1 MSATTE
7 IATPAAPAPSVD
19 GKRTLL
25 TACGAHV
32 LHDGYTD
39 LLYIL
44 LPIWQ
49 AEFALGYA
57 AVGALRALYS
67 GTMAGFQV
75 PASLLAERWG
85 DRTVLVLGTALAG
98 IAFLAA
104 GWSGGFLGLAVAL
117 AIGGVGS
124 SVQHPLASN
133 LVAHAYQ
140 DRRGREAL
148 GTYNFSGDL
157 GKMVFPAL
165 TAGLLSA
172 WTWRGSAMVLGGIGL
187 LVAAI
192 LAWLLPRGG
201 HAAATAPTASESEA
215 DATRDSSQQR
225 HHGFRWLL
233 AIGIIDSATR
243 MAFLTFLPFLLRAKG
258 AGLPTLGLALTLI
271 FAGGATGKFVCGFL
285 GARLGVIN
293 TVWLTEG
300 LTAVSILALLP
311 LPLTAGLVLL
321 PVVGLALNGT
331 SSVLYGT
338 VPELVPAEKRARAF
352 GIFYTGT
359 IGSGALAP
367 ILYGA
372 FSDVAG
378 VNTMMVLI
386 GCLVLLIL
394 PLTWLL
400 RPALRH

>member
-1 MSATTE
+1 M
-7 IATPAAPAPSVD
+7 
-19 GKRTLL
+19 L

-44 LPIWQ
+44 LPLWQ
-49 AEFALGYA
+49 VEFALGYA

-85 DRTVLVLGTALAG
+85 DRAVLVLGTALAG
-98 IAFLAA
+98 VGFLAA
-104 GWSGGFLGLAVAL
+104 GWSGGFIGLAIAL
-117 AIGGVGS
+117 AIGGIGS

-133 LVAHAYQ
+133 LVAHAFQ
-140 DRRGREAL
+140 NRRGREAL
-148 GTYNFSGDL
+148 GTYNFSGDV
-157 GKMVFPAL
+157 GKMLFPAL
-165 TAGLLSA
+165 TAGLLSLF
-172 WTWRGSAMVLGGIGL
+172 TWRGSLLVLGGIGL
-187 LVAAI
+187 LVAGA
-192 LAWLLPRGG
+192 LAWLLPRTD
-201 HAAATAPTASESEA
+201 HALIEPKIGETETATATSGPSG
-215 DATRDSSQQR
+215 QR
-225 HHGFRWLL
+225 HGFRWLL
-233 AIGIIDSATR
+233 AIGVIDSATR

-300 LTAVSILALLP
+300 LTAASILALLP
-311 LPLTAGLVLL
+311 LPLGAGLVLL

-359 IGSGALAP
+359 IGAGALAP

-400 RPALRH
+400 RPSLRH